1 MINKKLT
8 DLTEQQVKKLFVEF
22 LTENFPEKLKFNPTI
37 IEYNDKI
44 VKFGMEKHYG
54 ILNLS
59 AEKLIKTNANNV

>member
-59 AEKLIKTNANNV
+59 AEKLIKTKTNNV

>member
-37 IEYNDKI
+37 IDYNDKT
-44 VKFGMEKHYG
+44 VKFGMKKHYG